1 MNLRS
6 LLHRRHADHVPL
18 LPADD
23 SDGSPPGRGPSPE
36 KLERLLTT
44 DELDLI
50 RHHML

>member
-23 SDGSPPGRGPSPE
+23 SDGGPLARGPAAE
-36 KLERLLTT
+36 KLERLLTPN
-44 DELDLI
+44 ELDLI
-50 RHHML
+50 RHDML

>member
-18 LPADD
+18 LPADESD
-23 SDGSPPGRGPSPE
+23 SGPPARGPSPE
-36 KLERLLTT
+36 KLERLLTPN
-44 DELDLI
+44 ELDLI

>member
-6 LLHRRHADHVPL
+6 LLHRRHAEHVPL

-23 SDGSPPGRGPSPE
+23 SDGGPLARGPSPE
-36 KLERLLTT
+36 NLERLLTT

>member
-6 LLHRRHADHVPL
+6 LLHRRHADQVPL

-23 SDGSPPGRGPSPE
+23 SDGGPPARGPAAE
-36 KLERLLTT
+36 KLERLLTPN
-44 DELDLI
+44 ELDLI